1 MGSRLRGRRRR
12 RAGNAKEERVG
23 GEGQGGEART
33 KLELGQGDGRKV
45 SEDVGTELQADELS
59 RGIGEVLNVAT
70 LEGLVRWSRYG

>member
-23 GEGQGGEART
+23 GEGQGGEARM
-33 KLELGQGDGRKV
+33 GQGDGRKV